1 MHADRTTLTIDKTVA
16 KYESLVAAKTKA
28 IKAAEKLENMSLD
41 EIKVTLAKTKTSYE
55 KAKQECDGLRRM
67 HSVSANSP
75 VHRLKTGICDFAGLR
90 PSIRDPS

>member
-67 HSVSANSP
+67 HSVSFKSP
-75 VHRLKTGICDFAGLR
+75 ATTKARICDHSGLR